1 MKDAVL
7 ESKKAVV
14 SEIQEKMTASQS
26 TVVVEYRGLTVAEVT
41 ELRRSLRAE
50 GIEFKVYKNSMSQR
64 AAEAAGFNELTEQL
78 TGPNAIAFSDDA
90 VAPSRVLAKFAKK
103 HDKLVLK
110 GAIVEGKVVGVDT
123 IKELSSLPN
132 RDGMLSVSYT
142 HLDVYKRQGQSD
154 AFNNTWA
161 GVTEQVRA
169 GVKQNLPPVNVEID
183 QNALVS
189 AIGSALAEQ
198 GVAEEQIPDLTQAIA
213 GKVGEQLNSQLG
225 AAQEMIAAG
234 LGQAVDAGVDT
245 MSSYGKQA
253 AVGTVDQIAQTV
265 QDTMSAKVQ
274 DCLLYT
280 SISRPNSMAFYM
292 LGFILSVYLGLD
304 TIVIAVL
311 GFIIAWFYTQL
322 QKENG

>member
-1 MKDAVL
+1 M
-7 ESKKAVV
+7 
-14 SEIQEKMTASQS
+14 
-26 TVVVEYRGLTVAEVT
+26 
-41 ELRRSLRAE
+41 
-50 GIEFKVYKNSMSQR
+50 
-64 AAEAAGFNELTEQL
+64 
-78 TGPNAIAFSDDA
+78 
-90 VAPSRVLAKFAKK
+90 LAKFAKK

-274 DCLLYT
+274 E
-280 SISRPNSMAFYM
+280 MA
-292 LGFILSVYLGLD
+292 G
-304 TIVIAVL
+304 
-311 GFIIAWFYTQL
+311 
-322 QKENG
+322 